1 LISKGLDFI
10 KALKNFDEL
19 AADLNVQ
26 IYQIMFLRTNSM
38 KKIAYFIELLHFIK
52 NSTMKQNNKLLKEF
66 IEKLPDQIL
75 QSEEIFQSYVFL
87 KFIKRN
93 ILWINEFDELF
104 AGLVRK
110 GHASIQIC
118 LIRVIKELVFNEK
131 IMILQNFQQSLE
143 SLKKFKHV
151 CKESIAFF
159 EEIKAY
165 ANQLGANINK

>member
-1 LISKGLDFI
+1 
-10 KALKNFDEL
+10 
-19 AADLNVQ
+19 
-26 IYQIMFLRTNSM
+26 M

-131 IMILQNFQQSLE
+131 IMILQNF
-143 SLKKFKHV
+143 
-151 CKESIAFF
+151 
-159 EEIKAY
+159 
-165 ANQLGANINK
+165 